1 MTRAPPAQLVAPA
14 RALAF
19 LLPKLILDAERLAFI
34 AAPGLHGRR
43 RGGPGD
49 SFWQFR
55 DWQNGDDAR
64 RIDWRRSARGE
75 RLYFKEREW
84 EAQASVAL
92 ALEDTP
98 GLDYQS
104 QTALPS
110 KRERA
115 VLLLLAMAA
124 ILLRAGERVAL
135 AGITPPFSGSHA
147 LTHLVSA
154 LLNGGSAPHEPR
166 ARRIRFGEFLQPDPS
181 FTSPPGGAVVQLL
194 DPAECDF
201 PFTGRLIFEGMRNEP
216 PIEAANAAAWR
227 DAYRL
232 RIQAHRESIAQSAHK
247 SAQTYLFHRT
257 DHPPAQLLA
266 ALYQAMLR
274 Q

>member
-1 MTRAPPAQLVAPA
+1 MMTPAQLLAPA
-14 RALAF
+14 RELAF
-19 LLPKLILDAERLAFI
+19 LLPKLILEAERLAFI
-34 AAPGLHGRR
+34 ATLGQHGRR

-92 ALEDTP
+92 ELQDTP
-98 GLDYQS
+98 GLDYRS
-104 QTALPS
+104 QTSHPS

-115 VLLLLAMAA
+115 LLLLLAMAA

-135 AGITPPFSGSHA
+135 AGITPPLSGSHA
-147 LTHLVSA
+147 LTHLATAV
-154 LLNGGSAPHEPR
+154 LQGGSAGLDPR
-166 ARRIRFGEFLQPDPS
+166 ARRVRFGEFLQHHPS
-181 FTSPPGGAVVQLL
+181 FTAPSGGAVLQIL

-201 PFTGRLIFEGMRNEP
+201 PFQGRLIFEGMRDEP
-216 PIEAANAAAWR
+216 PVETANAASWR
-227 DAYRL
+227 DIYRR
-232 RIQAHRESIAQSAHK
+232 RIVAHREAVAQSALQ
-247 SAQTYLFHRT
+247 SGQTYLFHRT
-257 DHPPAQLLA
+257 DHPPAPALA